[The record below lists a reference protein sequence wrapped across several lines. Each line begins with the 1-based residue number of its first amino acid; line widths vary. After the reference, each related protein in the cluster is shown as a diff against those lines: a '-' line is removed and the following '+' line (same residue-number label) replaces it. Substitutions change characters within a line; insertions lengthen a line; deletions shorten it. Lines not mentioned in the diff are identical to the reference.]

1 MPTVVQINLKR
12 SSHAS
17 ANLGVLLREKDID
30 IGLIQEPWTRDGQIS
45 GMAIK
50 GYTTL
55 FTNSTDLAVAR
66 FKAADGTAILIA
78 SGYMAHDE
86 PAPPE
91 AVNRVMQWAE
101 ETKTTLILGCDAN
114 ARHTLW
120 GSKETNERGNTPT
133 FIFPSTEGF
142 QGWEEVLDITLQME
156 HSDYKVRNWRVSTQ
170 DSFSDHRYIFFE
182 IVMPVYETAPKR
194 NPRNTDWDKYGKIV
208 QSKVKDRRI
217 KTRSTPERIDKE
229 VEDFTNIL
237 NKAYKESCRLTYSK
251 KTYPP
256 WWNKELCELRKKVR
270 KAFNTSYE
278 TKDWQPYKAIHKEY
292 KKAVYVAK
300 KESWSSYCESLEGVK
315 DTARLIIEPAGYASV
330 AGVETAGWMSV
341 AGGSAEGRC
350 S

>member
-17 ANLGVLLREKDID
+17 VNLGVLLREKDID

-50 GYTTL
+50 GYTAL
-55 FTNSTDLAVAR
+55 SSKIQGGGRDSHTNS
-66 FKAADGTAILIA
+66 

-86 PAPPE
+86 PATSE

-120 GSKETNERGNTPT
+120 GSKETNERGESLFDSIICRDVNICNKGNTPT
-133 FIFPSTEGF
+133 FIFPRTEGF

-170 DSFSDHRYIFFE
+170 DSFSDHRYIFFK
-182 IVMPVYETAPKR
+182 IVMPVCETAPKR
-194 NPRNTDWDKYGKIV
+194 NHRNTDWDKYGKIV

-270 KAFNTSYE
+270 KAFNTSYG

-292 KKAVYVAK
+292 KKAIYVAK
-300 KESWSSYCESLEGVK
+300 KESWSSY
-315 DTARLIIEPAGYASV
+315 
-330 AGVETAGWMSV
+330 
-341 AGGSAEGRC
+341 
-350 S
+350 

>member
-30 IGLIQEPWTRDGQIS
+30 IGLIQEPWTRDGRIS

-55 FTNSTDLAVAR
+55 YSNSTGRPRAGIIIKNNVNALLYPNLSNLDLAVER

-86 PAPPE
+86 PAPPK
-91 AVNRVMQWAE
+91 AFNRVMQWAE
-101 ETKTTLILGCDAN
+101 ETKTTLILGCYAN

-120 GSKETNERGNTPT
+120 GSRETNERGESLFDSIICRDVTICNKGNTPT

-156 HSDYKVRNWRVSTQ
+156 HSDYK
-170 DSFSDHRYIFFE
+170 
-182 IVMPVYETAPKR
+182 
-194 NPRNTDWDKYGKIV
+194 
-208 QSKVKDRRI
+208 SKVKDRKI

-237 NKAYKESCRLTYSK
+237 NKAYTESCRLTYSK

-270 KAFNTSYE
+270 KAFNTSYG

-292 KKAVYVAK
+292 KKAIYVAK

-315 DTARLIIEPAGYASV
+315 DTTRK
-330 AGVETAGWMSV
+330 
-341 AGGSAEGRC
+341 
-350 S
+350 

>member
-1 MPTVVQINLKR
+1 MDKGRTNLWHGHKGIHNIILKLD
-12 SSHAS
+12 S
-17 ANLGVLLREKDID
+17 NL
-30 IGLIQEPWTRDGQIS
+30 
-45 GMAIK
+45 
-50 GYTTL
+50 
-55 FTNSTDLAVAR
+55 DLAVER

-86 PAPPE
+86 PAPPK
-91 AVNRVMQWAE
+91 AFNRVMQWAE
-101 ETKTTLILGCDAN
+101 ETKTTLILGCYAN

-120 GSKETNERGNTPT
+120 GSRETNERGESLFDSIICRDVTICNKGNTPT

-170 DSFSDHRYIFFE
+170 DSFSGHRYIYFQ
-182 IVMPVYETAPKR
+182 IAMPICETAPKR
-194 NPRNTDWDKYGKIV
+194 NPRNTDWDKYGKVV
-208 QSKVKDRRI
+208 QSKVKDRKI

-237 NKAYKESCRLTYSK
+237 NKAYTESCRLTYSK

-270 KAFNTSYE
+270 KAFNTSYG

-292 KKAVYVAK
+292 KKAIYVAK

-315 DTARLIIEPAGYASV
+315 DTTRK
-330 AGVETAGWMSV
+330 
-341 AGGSAEGRC
+341 
-350 S
+350 

>member
-30 IGLIQEPWTRDGQIS
+30 IGLIQEPWTRDGRIS

-55 FTNSTDLAVAR
+55 YTNSTDLAVAR

-91 AVNRVMQWAE
+91 AFNRVMQWAE

-120 GSKETNERGNTPT
+120 GSKETNERGESLFDSIICRDVTICNKGNTPT

-156 HSDYKVRNWRVSTQ
+156 HSDYKGTDLLVQNNFQNFIDTNVSKTIVVFKKYMRFQ
-170 DSFSDHRYIFFE
+170 IFW
-182 IVMPVYETAPKR
+182 
-194 NPRNTDWDKYGKIV
+194 N
-208 QSKVKDRRI
+208 VK
-217 KTRSTPERIDKE
+217 
-229 VEDFTNIL
+229 
-237 NKAYKESCRLTYSK
+237 
-251 KTYPP
+251 
-256 WWNKELCELRKKVR
+256 
-270 KAFNTSYE
+270 
-278 TKDWQPYKAIHKEY
+278 Q
-292 KKAVYVAK
+292 
-300 KESWSSYCESLEGVK
+300 
-315 DTARLIIEPAGYASV
+315 
-330 AGVETAGWMSV
+330 
-341 AGGSAEGRC
+341 
-350 S
+350 